1 MRRHLLSPTR
11 PALVGLLALAAVWPA
26 QAADTPISILFVGNS
41 YTFGRLDP
49 VLTYNAANVHDL
61 TRPQGPLHGGRNP
74 ALSFTTG
81 APFTN
86 LTGTNSYP
94 VGTMLPAT
102 STLPIREAN
111 SFSPHFHTAG
121 SFQGAW
127 GGVPG
132 IFKMMTDQA
141 QLNYE
146 VSLSTRNAASLRG
159 HFLNTANS
167 NWDLRGNIDNK
178 KWNKVVLQD
187 QSDEALAPRTVDGV
201 ALGSNYPS
209 VQAYVDRIEDWV
221 HQGSGYTYTEQSM
234 FTDMYGSVEACQ
246 AAGGGNFCTNTTER
260 TIPTNVN
267 ANASAEIYLQQTW
280 ARPNLINP
288 PGTSTPNPRTGDAIY
303 ATTAAPSYFP
313 SLEAMT
319 DEMTVAMNNV
329 AAFAGTDASGGIAGV
344 IPVGQA
350 FLRAVRDG
358 LATRDMYAKGAET
371 DGLIDLWFN
380 DGTHASVHGSYLSA
394 LTLFGSITG
403 LDPQSL
409 GRHEQAAF
417 DLGISP
423 DDAWALQRVAALELD
438 FAAAVPEPGQAALL
452 AAGLLGLA
460 GWRRARGRQGR

>member
-1 MRRHLLSPTR
+1 
-11 PALVGLLALAAVWPA
+11 
-26 QAADTPISILFVGNS
+26 
-41 YTFGRLDP
+41 
-49 VLTYNAANVHDL
+49 
-61 TRPQGPLHGGRNP
+61 
-74 ALSFTTG
+74 
-81 APFTN
+81 
-86 LTGTNSYP
+86 
-94 VGTMLPAT
+94 
-102 STLPIREAN
+102 
-111 SFSPHFHTAG
+111 
-121 SFQGAW
+121 
-127 GGVPG
+127 
-132 IFKMMTDQA
+132 
-141 QLNYE
+141 
-146 VSLSTRNAASLRG
+146 
-159 HFLNTANS
+159 
-167 NWDLRGNIDNK
+167 
-178 KWNKVVLQD
+178 
-187 QSDEALAPRTVDGV
+187 
-201 ALGSNYPS
+201 
-209 VQAYVDRIEDWV
+209 
-221 HQGSGYTYTEQSM
+221 M

-246 AAGGGNFCTNTTER
+246 AAGGGNFCTNTNER

-303 ATTAAPSYFP
+303 ATTPAPSYFP

-319 DEMTVAMNNV
+319 DEMTVAMNSV
-329 AAFAGTDASGGIAGV
+329 AAFAGTDDSGGIAGV
-344 IPVGQA
+344 VPVGQA

-358 LATRDMYAKGAET
+358 LATRDMYALGAEA

-423 DDAWALQRVAALELD
+423 DDAWALQRVAALELG

-460 GWRRARGRQGR
+460 GWRRARGRQGC